1 MDLKDVK
8 KGLTVLSSIIV
19 LGFGLTA
26 CGGGGGSSTLASTS
40 TASAVPDADKIS
52 ISPSNSTQV
61 TTAAVDAIGG
71 GFAFKN
77 GVSVAKMA
85 KLGSSLSETSSQTAF
100 KKSMQFAQTFKA
112 LSVTNSQACP
122 DGGSIDVTGDVNSGT
137 VTYNQCQ
144 YGTGIINGSVNLS
157 GNADGTSGTATY
169 NNFSLSENGEIIVFF
184 ESTSYTY
191 QYDTNYNLQNMSI
204 TMNGYAITLGER
216 TDFKNY
222 TFTLTN
228 DASQNV
234 TFTISGFVKTACL
247 GAWIEVVTNEDI
259 KIGQSATCPN
269 AGKLT
274 IGGNASSLVITFN
287 TDLSSDVSIN
297 GAAPEHYSNC
307 NDLDTGICAL

>member
-1 MDLKDVK
+1 MDLKDIK
-8 KGLTVLSSIIV
+8 KGLTVLSSIVV
-19 LGFGLTA
+19 LGFGITA
-26 CGGGGGSSTLASTS
+26 CGGGGSTSVANNSSTPAIADT
-40 TASAVPDADKIS
+40 DKIS

-77 GVSVAKMA
+77 GVAVAKSS
-85 KLGSSLSETSSQTAF
+85 KLNSTLLETSSQTAF

-122 DGGSIDVTGDVNSGT
+122 DGGSIDITGDVNSGT
-137 VTYNQCQ
+137 ATYNQCQ
-144 YGTGIINGSVNLS
+144 YGTGIINGSVSLS
-157 GNADGTSGTATY
+157 GNADGRSGTVTY
-169 NNFSLSENGEIIVFF
+169 NNFSLSENGEIAVFF
-184 ESTSYTY
+184 ESTAYTY
-191 QYDTNYNLQNMSI
+191 QYDTNYNLQSMSI

-216 TDFKNY
+216 TDFKDY
-222 TFTLTN
+222 TFKLTN

-259 KIGQSATCPN
+259 QITQSASCPH

-274 IGGNASSLVITFN
+274 IGGNASNLVITFN
-287 TDLSSDVSIN
+287 ADLSSDVSIN
-297 GAAPEHYSNC
+297 GATPEHYPNC